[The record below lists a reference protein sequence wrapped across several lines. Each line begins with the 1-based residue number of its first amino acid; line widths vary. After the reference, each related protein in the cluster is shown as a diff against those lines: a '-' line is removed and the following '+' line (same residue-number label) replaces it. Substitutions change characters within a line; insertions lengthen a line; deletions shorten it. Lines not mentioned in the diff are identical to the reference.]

1 MTLNKRTVKVETVV
15 KAMTY
20 AIGLIGFL
28 SVVRHIGI
36 LYALAFV
43 FLALLSVYLEYKK
56 RFLMPRWFLNVLALA
71 MVILAV
77 FRADPDDPVLAIVEA
92 LLILVA
98 IKLLEEKRFRD
109 HMQIYLLTMLL
120 LTGSA
125 LLSIDIIFLLYFIS
139 LAFLLAVAIVM
150 LTYYSQDKSL
160 ELRTDTLLRI
170 ASKSLL
176 IPLLSVPMT
185 IFMFI
190 ILPRTSYPL
199 LGFLSR
205 GTAASSGFTDNVS
218 LGKVSSIQEDATV
231 IFRAQMGRVHNESL
245 YWRGIVLDSF
255 DGDSWK
261 RLDKEIDGN
270 EAESPSGKQ
279 IIQTIY
285 LEPYEN
291 SYLFAMDKP
300 VSIAVKDLKKSADF
314 TYSLPQSVV
323 RRIKYTANSVL
334 SDILPAV
341 GINKDIYLKLPDK
354 DVGRIKGLVKNL
366 TVANNKKAT
375 TKAILRFL
383 QSGDYSYSLKNLPVT
398 DKPLEDFLFDHKYGN
413 CEYFA
418 SAMAVM
424 LRAADIPSR
433 VIGGYRGGYYN
444 EAGNYY
450 LVSQKNAHVWVEAY
464 IEEDKGWVRFDPTP
478 AGIEGFTSPERE
490 WIAFRARLLFDAIQY
505 HRNAMIINYDFTK
518 QMQLFY
524 KLKTNIKNP
533 KISWTIK
540 KEAFIRYSAILLTGV
555 FCVIL
560 LYRLIF
566 RRRTNEEKMLGV
578 FLRKME
584 RHGYRKSKS
593 EGLEEFVSKITD
605 AGLKEKAYK
614 FVRTFEEYFYK
625 DKVLTKKELRGLKN
639 IMESRQ

>member
-1 MTLNKRTVKVETVV
+1 MTLNNRTVKVETVV

-43 FLALLSVYLEYKK
+43 LLALLSVYLEYKK

-71 MVILAV
+71 MVILTV

-139 LAFLLAVAIVM
+139 LAFLLAPAIVM

-176 IPLLSVPMT
+176 IPLLSMPMT

-205 GTAASSGFTDNVS
+205 GTAASSGFTDNIS

-255 DGDSWK
+255 DGTSWK

-270 EAESPSGKQ
+270 EAEAPSGKQ
-279 IIQTIY
+279 ITQTIY

-300 VSIAVKDLKKSADF
+300 VSIAVKDLKKSADL
-314 TYSLPQSVV
+314 TYSLPQSVI

-334 SDILPAV
+334 SDVLPAV
-341 GINKDIYLKLPDK
+341 GINKDIYLKLSDK
-354 DVGRIKGLVKNL
+354 DIDRIKGLVKDL
-366 TVANNKKAT
+366 TVANNKEAT

-383 QSGDYSYSLKNLPVT
+383 KSGNYSYSLKNLPVT
-398 DKPLEDFLFDHKYGN
+398 DKPLEDFLFAHRYGN

-433 VIGGYRGGYYN
+433 VVGGYRGGYYN

-450 LVSQKNAHVWVEAY
+450 LVSQKNAHVWVEAH
-464 IEEDKGWVRFDPTP
+464 IEDKGWVRFDPTP

-490 WIAFRARLLFDAIQY
+490 GIAFRARLLFDAIQY
-505 HRNAMIINYDFTK
+505 HWNAMIINYDFKK
-518 QMQLFY
+518 QMQFFY

-540 KEAFIRYSAILLTGV
+540 KEALIRYSAILLTGA

-560 LYRLIF
+560 LYRLVF
-566 RRRTNEEKMLGV
+566 RRRTNEEKMLGA

-605 AGLKEKAYK
+605 ARLKEKAYK
-614 FVRTFEEYFYK
+614 FVRMFEEYFYK
-625 DKVLTKKELRGLKN
+625 DNGLTKKEMQGLKK
-639 IMESRQ
+639 IIEGRQ